1 MSTGLFTSDQ
11 VDIFCFIKLL
21 WATYIYVAF
30 SFLEKRKL
38 VVSFIMVSSIKR
50 FLIGRPL
57 KSGQLGEQ
65 KLNKTKALAI
75 LSSDAL
81 SSVAYG
87 PEQILLVLVTLGS
100 LAFWY
105 SLPIALGVLILLTA
119 LILSYRQ
126 IIFAYPHGGG
136 AYVVSKNNLG
146 INPGLVA
153 GGSLLVDYILTVA
166 VSVSAG
172 TDAITSAFPALHD
185 YNVEIAILFVIF
197 LTILNLRGV
206 TESASVLA
214 YPVYLFVLALFI
226 LIGVGLFKVAT
237 GQVPPELHAPIGTP
251 VTGITLFLLLKAFA
265 SGSSALTGVEAIS
278 NAIPN
283 FKDPAPKNAAKTLV
297 LMGSLLAVL
306 FSGIVLLAYYYGITP
321 IAEATVVSQIAEETF
336 GRSFMYFF
344 IQGTTALILILA
356 ANTGYSAFPLL
367 AVNLAKD
374 KFIPRMFTIRG
385 DRLGYSNGIII
396 LGIASIILII
406 AFEGYT
412 ENLIPLYA
420 VGVFIPFTLS
430 QTGMMVKWLREKPQ
444 GWIGKFIINTTGA
457 VISFTVTIMFFIT
470 KFSQVWSVLVFVPL
484 IILLFHRIHKHY
496 EAVGNQLRIE
506 SCVPAPP
513 IEGNVI
519 VVPVAGMTYVV
530 ENSLNYAKSLGAD
543 QIIAVFVA
551 FDREEERRFEEKW
564 KKWQPDIRLVTL
576 YSHYRSIIQPLTK
589 FVDTVEHKATESNYR
604 VTVLIPQFIPKK
616 GWHNIL
622 HNQSS
627 LLIRSFLLYRRNV
640 VVATV
645 PYHLKE

>member
-1 MSTGLFTSDQ
+1 M
-11 VDIFCFIKLL
+11 
-21 WATYIYVAF
+21 
-30 SFLEKRKL
+30 
-38 VVSFIMVSSIKR
+38 MSSIKR
-50 FLIGRPL
+50 LLIGRPL
-57 KSGQLGEQ
+57 KSTALGEQ
-65 KLNKTKALAI
+65 RLSKTKALAI

-87 PEQILLVLVTLGS
+87 PEQILIVLFTLGT

-105 SLPIALGVLILLTA
+105 SIPIAIGVLILLAA

-136 AYVVSKNNLG
+136 AYVVSKENLG
-146 INPGLVA
+146 INPGLIA

-172 TDAITSAFPALHD
+172 TDAITSAFPALHAHT
-185 YNVEIAILFVIF
+185 VAIAIIFVIF
-197 LTILNLRGV
+197 ITILNLRGV
-206 TESASVLA
+206 TESASILA

-226 LIGVGLFKVAT
+226 LIGVGLFNIVT
-237 GQVPPELHAPIGTP
+237 GRVSPDLSAPIGTP
-251 VTGITLFLLLKAFA
+251 VAGISLFILLRAFA

-283 FKDPAPKNAAKTLV
+283 FKDPAPKNAAKTLMA
-297 LMGSLLAVL
+297 MGILLAIL
-306 FSGIVLLAYYYGITP
+306 FSGIVLLAYFYGISP
-321 IAEATVVSQIAEETF
+321 RHEVTVVSQIAEEVF
-336 GRSFMYFF
+336 GRNGMYYF

-396 LGIASIILII
+396 LGIASILLIMF
-406 AFEGYT
+406 FEGQT
-412 ENLIPLYA
+412 EHLIPLYA

-430 QTGMMVKWLREKPQ
+430 QTGMMLKWIREKPT
-444 GWIGKFIINTTGA
+444 GWVPKLIINTTGA
-457 VISFTVTIMFFIT
+457 FISFTVTIVFFLT
-470 KFSQVWSVLVFVPL
+470 KFAQVWPVLIFIPL
-484 IILLFHRIHKHY
+484 IIFVFHRIRKHY
-496 EAVGNQLRIE
+496 DAVGDQLRIS
-506 SCVPAPP
+506 SCEPVVP

-519 VVPVAGMTYVV
+519 VVPVAGITHVV
-530 ENSLNYAKSLGAD
+530 ENSINYAKSLSPD
-543 QIIAVFVA
+543 QIIAVYVA
-551 FDREEERRFEEKW
+551 FEREDEKKFEEKW
-564 KKWQPDIRLVTL
+564 KKWQPDVRLVTL
-576 YSHYRSIIQPLTK
+576 HSHYRSIIQPLTK
-589 FVDTVEHKATESNYR
+589 FVDTVEHKASESNYQ
-604 VTVLIPQFIPKK
+604 VTVIIPQFIPKK

-640 VVATV
+640 IITTV
-645 PYHLKE
+645 PYHLKK

>member
-1 MSTGLFTSDQ
+1 ML
-11 VDIFCFIKLL
+11 
-21 WATYIYVAF
+21 
-30 SFLEKRKL
+30 
-38 VVSFIMVSSIKR
+38 SSIKR

-57 KSGQLGEQ
+57 KSNALGDQ

-87 PEQILLVLVTLGS
+87 PEQILIVLITVGAA
-100 LAFWY
+100 AFWY
-105 SLPIALGVLILLTA
+105 SIPIAIGVLILLTA

-146 INPGLVA
+146 INPGLIA

-172 TDAITSAFPALHD
+172 TDAITSAFPSLHA
-185 YNVEIAILFVIF
+185 YNVGIAIIFVIL

-226 LIGVGLFKVAT
+226 LIGVGLYKILT
-237 GQVPPELHAPIGTP
+237 GDVSPELHASIGTP
-251 VTGITLFLLLKAFA
+251 VAGISLFILLRAFA

-283 FKDPAPKNAAKTLV
+283 FKDPAPNNAAKTLIA
-297 LMGSLLAVL
+297 MGSLLAIL
-306 FSGIVLLAYYYGITP
+306 FTGIVFLAYYLSIIP
-321 IAEATVVSQIAEETF
+321 SPEVTVVSQIAEEIF
-336 GRSFMYFF
+336 GRNFMYFF

-396 LGIASIILII
+396 LGLASIILIV
-406 AFEGYT
+406 AFGGHT

-430 QTGMMVKWLREKPQ
+430 QSGMMVKWIREKPK
-444 GWIGKFIINTTGA
+444 GWIVKLTINSIGA
-457 VISFTVTIMFFIT
+457 FISFIVTIIFFLT
-470 KFSQVWSVLVFVPL
+470 KFVHVWPVLVFLP
-484 IILLFHRIHKHY
+484 IIIFMFHRIRKHY
-496 EAVGNQLRIE
+496 DAVGDQLRITTCE
-506 SCVPAPP
+506 AALP
-513 IEGNVI
+513 IQGNVI
-519 VVPVAGMTYVV
+519 IVPVAGITHVV
-530 ENSLNYAKSLGAD
+530 ENSLNYAKSLSAD
-543 QIIAVFVA
+543 QIIAVYISFE
-551 FDREEERRFEEKW
+551 REDEKKFEEKW

-576 YSHYRSIIQPLTK
+576 HSYYRSIIQPLTK
-589 FVDTVEHKATESNYR
+589 FVDTVEHKARESNYQ
-604 VTVLIPQFIPKK
+604 VTVIIPQFIPKK

-627 LLIRSFLLYRRNV
+627 LLIRAYLLYRRNV
-640 VVATV
+640 VVTTV
-645 PYHLKE
+645 PYHLKK